1 MRFSFLSGDMNFT
14 RYGGKWISTRRNNG
28 EFDYYFVIE
37 LLNWRETVG
46 RERAAETYNVSVSI
60 VSPDEL
66 VPISARR

>member
-37 LLNWRETVG
+37 LLIGVRLLAGTRRG
-46 RERAAETYNVSVSI
+46 KPTM
-60 VSPDEL
+60 SPFPL
-66 VPISARR
+66 SRPMKRKTSSARR